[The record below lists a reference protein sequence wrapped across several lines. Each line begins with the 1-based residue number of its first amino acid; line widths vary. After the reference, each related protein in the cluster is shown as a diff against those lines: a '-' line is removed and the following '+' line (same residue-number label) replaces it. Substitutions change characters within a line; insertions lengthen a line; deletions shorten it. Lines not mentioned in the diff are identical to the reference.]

1 MAKFCVHERHG
12 GICEKTGTYCNL
24 GACPYEDLKEFVPLV
39 HGLWKHDH
47 YRSKLSRQQLKT
59 LRGQILSGNIDG
71 AMRGL
76 DKILKQKKEVH
87 HGIQDKNRLV

>member
-1 MAKFCVHERHG
+1 MEQQATR
-12 GICEKTGTYCNL
+12 NALSRL
-24 GACPYEDLKEFVPLV
+24 GE
-39 HGLWKHDH
+39 H
-47 YRSKLSRQQLKT
+47 RSKLSRQQLKT

>member
-1 MAKFCVHERHG
+1 MEQQATR
-12 GICEKTGTYCNL
+12 NALSRL
-24 GACPYEDLKEFVPLV
+24 GE
-39 HGLWKHDH
+39 

-76 DKILKQKKEVH
+76 DKILKQKKE
-87 HGIQDKNRLV
+87 